1 MDQFIDTIGLRRM
14 IGEMPPQIMIAIEPA
29 RACDPM
35 DECGDDPPLRLFLIE
50 FSVIMIGERLMCQSI
65 DGLAVLARL
74 DDVPAGMSL
83 ACQIPMRSVPPGPAR
98 PWRFSIRACN
108 PITNFCPAKW

>member
-1 MDQFIDTIGLRRM
+1 LKDRGKIRILH
-14 IGEMPPQIMIAIEPA
+14 
-29 RACDPM
+29 ACDPM
-35 DECGDDPPLRLFLIE
+35 DECGDDPPLRLSLIE

-83 ACQIPMRSVPPGPAR
+83 ACQMPMRSVPPGPAR